1 MPPSDFVLVLF
12 MICFVVLLGILLVN
26 IPMLPNA
33 PTLGEPGPNFFI
45 TSRVIGIPTLAHRV
59 PENPPNCV
67 LDGFITKAPL
77 SKDCSVCLTCV
88 YLSINAYML

>member
-12 MICFVVLLGILLVN
+12 IICFVVLLGILLAN

-33 PTLGEPGPNFFI
+33 PTLGEPQPNFFI
-45 TSRVIGIPTLAHRV
+45 TPRVIGIPTLAHKD

-67 LDGFITKAPL
+67 LDGFITKAPP
-77 SKDCSVCLTCV
+77 V
-88 YLSINAYML
+88 